1 MTSTQGGGWFWC
13 VRHGRAEPEPRA
25 CPPADRLGPY
35 ESQQAAEHWRDRVEA
50 RNERWDEEDR
60 AWSDDDEE

>member
-13 VRHGRAEPEPRA
+13 VRHGRAEPESRA